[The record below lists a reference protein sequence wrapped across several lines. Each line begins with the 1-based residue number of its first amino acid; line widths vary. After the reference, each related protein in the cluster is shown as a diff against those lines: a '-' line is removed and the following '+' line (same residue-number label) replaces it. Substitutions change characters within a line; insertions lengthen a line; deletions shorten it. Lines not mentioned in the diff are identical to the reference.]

1 VEFLVATAI
10 GMLILTAGALVWAE
24 QIKASHLLIRQA
36 RLDHDLRASTR
47 LIARHLRRAGH
58 WSDPDPARPNP
69 YAELTLSGQGAIF
82 RASRDA
88 TENHRVDGNEVFG
101 VRLRHGVLE
110 LALGTHNWQALTD
123 PNTVT
128 IRSFTLT
135 PQRSERRLPSA
146 CAASCPGPCSSLW
159 EQRSLKLQI
168 IAESVGRSPLTREF
182 QALVHLRND
191 AVHSDCLS
199 PSPT

>member
-10 GMLILTAGALVWAE
+10 GMLILTAGAMVWAE

-36 RLDHDLRASTR
+36 RIDHDLRASTR

-58 WSDPDPARPNP
+58 WADPDPARDNP
-69 YAELTLSGQGAIF
+69 YAELTLSDRVAIF

-101 VRLRHGVLE
+101 VRLHHGVLE
-110 LALGTHNWQALTD
+110 LALGTNNWQALTD

-135 PQRSERRLPSA
+135 PQVSEHRLPSV
-146 CAASCPGPCSSLW
+146 CSAACPGPCASLW
-159 EQRSLKLQI
+159 QQRSLKLHIVAQS
-168 IAESVGRSPLTREF
+168 AGRLPLTREF

-191 AVHSDCLS
+191 AVHSACLS
-199 PSPT
+199 PSST